1 MNDHM
6 NDPGHSAPGWDEAGD
21 SRKGAG
27 FWIATV
33 AGTLAIVGMLLVF
46 AGAFNRN
53 PRQPGNIPLQ
63 GAELTGME
71 LPLLDGS
78 GTFAFDDLRG
88 RVLVVNF
95 FASYC
100 VPCRAEHTELLYVS
114 DLYRD
119 KGVQFVGIVY
129 QDTTEAASQFLDAL
143 GWGTDYLYVQDPGSR
158 AIVEF
163 GVFGVP
169 ETYFVDADGIIVHK
183 EYGAVD
189 RDDLIPML
197 DEILAGDPNG

>member
-1 MNDHM
+1 VSDKTP
-6 NDPGHSAPGWDEAGD
+6 DPEQNEASWEDPDDTRRSAA
-21 SRKGAG
+21 
-27 FWIATV
+27 FWITTV
-33 AGTLAIVGMLLVF
+33 AGVLAIAALLLVF

-88 RVLVVNF
+88 QVLVVNF

-119 KGVQFVGIVY
+119 RGVQFVGIVY

-143 GWGTDYLYVQDPGSR
+143 GWGDGYIYVQDPGSR

-169 ETYFVDADGIIVHK
+169 ETYFIDADGIIVHK

-189 RDDLIPML
+189 RDDLIPRL
-197 DEILAGDPNG
+197 DAILTGVPAG

>member
-1 MNDHM
+1 MSGRTREPGQDEGSWE
-6 NDPGHSAPGWDEAGD
+6 DPADL
-21 SRKGAG
+21 RRRAG
-27 FWIATV
+27 FWMATIAG
-33 AGTLAIVGMLLVF
+33 ALAIAGLLLVF

-53 PRQPGNIPLQ
+53 PRQPGHIPLE

-88 RVLVVNF
+88 QVLVVNF

-114 DLYRD
+114 DLYKAR
-119 KGVQFVGIVY
+119 GVQFVGIVY

-143 GWGTDYLYVQDPGSR
+143 GWGKDYIYVQDPGSR

-169 ETYFVDADGIIVHK
+169 ETYFIDADGIIVHK
-183 EYGAVD
+183 EYGEVD
-189 RDDLIPML
+189 RGDLIPRL
-197 DEILAGDPNG
+197 DAILAGVPAG